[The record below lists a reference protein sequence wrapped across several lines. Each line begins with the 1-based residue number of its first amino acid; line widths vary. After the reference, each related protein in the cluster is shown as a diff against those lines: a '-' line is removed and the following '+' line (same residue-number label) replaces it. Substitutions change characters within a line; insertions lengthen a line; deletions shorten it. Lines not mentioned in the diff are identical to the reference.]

1 VSARAGRRRLDRIAA
16 AWLAA
21 ALLALPGLARADA
34 ADTTAAGTP
43 LPNLVAS
50 SAVTAPPPART
61 RASGSK
67 LEHLNPSLADDP
79 YTLAPGPR
87 PFLKRLA
94 VSPGVGWVGGQRLY
108 VIRAAYNPNRWLAYE
123 ASLGHNPGASVQAL
137 YHMLSV
143 IVRRPLPG
151 RFQPYAAVGYG
162 LTLVF
167 PGRAVNAA
175 PATENTFSWGG
186 GLEIYLRDDLAVRTE
201 MRGVTVLG
209 GSRER
214 SGTVVYGYREAT
226 FGLSFYRTLGG

>member
-1 VSARAGRRRLDRIAA
+1 VRARGGARGCGRIVAVAFAA
-16 AWLAA
+16 AVLGFPRPSAA
-21 ALLALPGLARADA
+21 ADG
-34 ADTTAAGTP
+34 
-43 LPNLVAS
+43 
-50 SAVTAPPPART
+50 
-61 RASGSK
+61 SGSDGNTGK
-67 LEHLNPSLADDP
+67 GHASTLEHLVPSLADDP

-87 PFLKRLA
+87 PFLRRLA

-123 ASLGHNPGASVQAL
+123 ASLGHNPGESVQAL

-143 IVRRPLPG
+143 IVRHPIPG

-186 GLEIYLRDDLAVRTE
+186 GLEIYLRDDLALRTE
-201 MRGVTVLG
+201 LRGVTVLG